1 MTVLELQPGMIYGP
15 IKSRRLGS
23 SLGINL
29 LPTTFKLCSFNCI
42 YCHYGWTKEHS
53 IEPKDHLAF
62 LPSVQDVKEALEK
75 WLKNNYTRIDYI
87 TFSGNGEPTLHP
99 QFLEIVESVK
109 TVRDRYVPHVKL
121 AILSNSS
128 TLGIPSVRS
137 ALGKLDLRIMKLD
150 CGTEECFDQINRPCQ
165 KVRFEDIVENLR
177 TLDDFILQT
186 IFLEGEVN
194 NVSDSEIEKWI
205 QKISY
210 LKPKLVQIYTC
221 DRPQA
226 RKGLSKVS
234 KEKMGQIATKAQ
246 EKTGIPVS
254 VF

>member
-1 MTVLELQPGMIYGP
+1 MAVLDLQPGIIYGP

-29 LPTTFKLCSFNCI
+29 LPTKFKLCSFNCI
-42 YCHYGWTKEHS
+42 YCHYGWTKKHS
-53 IEPKDHLAF
+53 IKVKDHLAL
-62 LPSVQDVKEALEK
+62 LPSVKDVKEALEM
-75 WLKNNYTRIDYI
+75 WLKNDHTKIAYI

-99 QFLEIVESVK
+99 KFSEIVDSVK
-109 TVRDRYVPHVKL
+109 RIRDEYVPQAKV

-128 TLGIPSVRS
+128 NLGIPDVKQG
-137 ALGKLDLRIMKLD
+137 LKGLDVRIMKLD

-165 KVRFEDIVENLR
+165 KVKFQDVVENLGV
-177 TLDDFILQT
+177 LDDFILQT
-186 IFLEGEVN
+186 IFLEGEIN
-194 NVSDSEIEKWI
+194 NVSDSEILKWS

-226 RKGLSKVS
+226 GKGLVKVTP
-234 KEKMGQIATKAQ
+234 EKMGQIALTVREQ
-246 EKTGIPVS
+246 TGIRVS